1 MVLPTKYLRVGDLIR
16 AGDIPHNDISWH
28 LIIRPC
34 TEHHKLCRKFGLM
47 DETVGFFYLRMAGKE
62 IELIAVTDGDEFA
75 RGKSLVIPFPDTQL
89 KILWILQ

>member
-1 MVLPTKYLRVGDLIR
+1 
-16 AGDIPHNDISWH
+16 
-28 LIIRPC
+28 
-34 TEHHKLCRKFGLM
+34 M